1 MIEYLFTS
9 PVFFLIWIAALLI
22 AIAVHEFAHALAA
35 DRLGDPT
42 PKLQGRLTLN
52 PIAHLDPLGTLMIL
66 LFRFGWGK
74 PVRIDPFN
82 LKDPRRDQALIALAG
97 PGSSLL
103 TAVLLALVLRILIQ
117 FAPFNPSFFYTLFSP
132 FIVLNVGLGIFNLL
146 PIHPLDGGKILV
158 GLLPKESALQ
168 VDEFLGQYGIIILL
182 LLVFP
187 FFGTSLL
194 TQIIVS
200 PIGFLLNFLLPA
212 FPFS

>member
-9 PVFFLIWIAALLI
+9 PFFFLTWAAALLA
-22 AIAVHEFAHALAA
+22 AIAVHEFAHAFMA

-52 PIAHLDPLGTLMIL
+52 PLAHLDPLGTLMIL
-66 LFRFGWGK
+66 IFRFGWGK

-103 TAVLLALVLRILIQ
+103 SAALFALVLRILLQ
-117 FAPFNPSFFYTLFSP
+117 FAPFNAGLLYTLFSP

-146 PIHPLDGGKILV
+146 PVHPLDGGKIIV

-168 VDEFLGQYGIIILL
+168 VDEFLGQYGIMILL
-182 LLVFP
+182 LLLFP
-187 FFGTSLL
+187 FFGSSLL
-194 TQIIVS
+194 SQLIIP
-200 PIGFLLNFLLPA
+200 PINFLLNLLLPA
-212 FPFS
+212 GL

>member
-9 PVFFLIWIAALLI
+9 PFFFLIWAAALLV
-22 AIAVHEFAHALAA
+22 AIAVHEFAHALMA

-66 LFRFGWGK
+66 IFRFGWGK
-74 PVRIDPFN
+74 PVQIDPFN

-103 TAVLLALVLRILIQ
+103 SAALFALILRALLQ
-117 FAPFNPSFFYTLFSP
+117 FTPFNASLLYTIFSP

-146 PIHPLDGGKILV
+146 PIHPLDGGKIIV
-158 GLLPKESALQ
+158 GLLPRETAQ
-168 VDEFLGQYGIIILL
+168 AVDEFLSQYGIIVLL
-182 LLVFP
+182 LLLFP

-194 TQIIVS
+194 TQLILP
-200 PIGFLLNFLLPA
+200 PINFLLNLLLPVGL
-212 FPFS
+212 